1 MQGQETEERIVLRLI
16 RIILGIPQ
24 PLISLDQALAL
35 ARAEC
40 ERNGWKWGTPQATEG
55 LKHWRVWADR
65 ESRPSAFV
73 IINQANGEILQSGCG
88 QR

>member
-16 RIILGIPQ
+16 RILLGIPQ

-40 ERNGWKWGTPQATEG
+40 ERNGWKWGMPQASEG
-55 LKHWRVWADR
+55 LKHWHVLADHG
-65 ESRPSAFV
+65 SRPSAFV
-73 IINQANGEILQSGCG
+73 IINQTNGAILRSGCG
-88 QR
+88 KR